1 MAHLLVFPSVANH
14 THNFP
19 TMNFT
24 NAQNITNHARLTRQ
38 NAMYFESDHEDDV
51 KDAFD
56 ITKTLGDLHKLYPS
70 VNFLRYEENLRK
82 LRITYLATVG
92 AFETQFFQSDVGM
105 TEEAAILFR
114 RYITRE
120 LRKALLVKERE
131 NMRRVKR
138 ARRVLDGS
146 DDDWEC

>member
-1 MAHLLVFPSVANH
+1 
-14 THNFP
+14 
-19 TMNFT
+19 
-24 NAQNITNHARLTRQ
+24 
-38 NAMYFESDHEDDV
+38 MYFESDHEDDV

-146 DDDWEC
+146 DDD